1 LKSSY
6 FDTEEGAQ
14 DILFWMRDDHDGAE
28 LSANSVV
35 PMNLTWLARI
45 LNVKEFQ
52 LAAARLIGS
61 LHPVLQRAPA
71 ALPQML
77 AAMDATI
84 TEPIQIVIA
93 GRRTSAAELLKVVAQ
108 SYQPGQIVL
117 LADGAKTGSSLPT

>member
-1 LKSSY
+1 
-6 FDTEEGAQ
+6 
-14 DILFWMRDDHDGAE
+14 
-28 LSANSVV
+28 
-35 PMNLTWLARI
+35 

-61 LHPVLQRAPA
+61 FHPVLQRVPV

-77 AAMDATI
+77 AAMDDTI

-93 GRRTSAAELLKVVAQ
+93 GTRTSAAGLLKVVAQ

-117 LADGAKTGSSLPT
+117 LADGAKTRSSSSSM